1 MLACSYRL
9 LKFSRSIMNGSD
21 PHEYY
26 TGGAHPAGH
35 TVAGMMIVCMVMRIS
50 ISYTVETRS

>member
-1 MLACSYRL
+1 
-9 LKFSRSIMNGSD
+9 MNGSD

-35 TVAGMMIVCMVMRIS
+35 TVAGMMIVWFNMRIS
-50 ISYTVETRS
+50 ISYTIETRS

>member
-1 MLACSYRL
+1 
-9 LKFSRSIMNGSD
+9 MNGSD

-35 TVAGMMIVCMVMRIS
+35 TVAGMMILCD
-50 ISYTVETRS
+50 YEDLYFLYY